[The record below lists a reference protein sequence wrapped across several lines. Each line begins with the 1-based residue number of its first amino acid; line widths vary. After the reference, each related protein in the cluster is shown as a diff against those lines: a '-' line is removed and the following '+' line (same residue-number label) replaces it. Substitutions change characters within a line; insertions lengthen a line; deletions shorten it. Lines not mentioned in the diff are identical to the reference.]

1 LWAVDREIEEGEVA
15 HGLARIFTDGWD
27 GSLVLLGSGVR
38 ASSGEIEQVVR
49 YILNQRILHD
59 EHDERLFRRNAYTL
73 YVIV

>member
-1 LWAVDREIEEGEVA
+1 M
-15 HGLARIFTDGWD
+15 
-27 GSLVLLGSGVR
+27 R